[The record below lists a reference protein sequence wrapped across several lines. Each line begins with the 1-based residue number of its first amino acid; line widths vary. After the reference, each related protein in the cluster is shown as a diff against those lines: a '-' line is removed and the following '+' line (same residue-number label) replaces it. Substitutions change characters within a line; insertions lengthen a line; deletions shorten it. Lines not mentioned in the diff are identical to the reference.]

1 MVFGPLFPFRRNL
14 MKTYAGLRNPLH
26 AALVFLVA
34 SLPLLASAEGNE
46 SPGPATS
53 SQGKVLSAPHD
64 SHAAVFAIIN
74 GREVPTEEY
83 EAAFTTL
90 VRQRFYHGQIPD
102 NELTGVRE
110 EIKSK
115 LVQRIVL
122 LEESD
127 RRKIV
132 ADSEMI
138 EQTINGYDKR
148 YATSPQWVENRE
160 RLLPDIRKQLAEQSQ
175 VALLEKQVRD
185 LPEPTEQEVRTF
197 YDANPGLF
205 TEPEKLR
212 MAVILLAV
220 DPSSPATAW
229 EATREEGKAIYR
241 RLMGGAD
248 FDEAARLHSSVY
260 AANNGDMGYLHRGM
274 LPETIQDRID
284 KFEVGKINEPMD
296 TLEGVA
302 IFKLLDRLSAKKRD
316 FADVATRARELL
328 LRERQDRAWKDLVD
342 RLVAKAD
349 VKFMF
354 FSTTGQ
360 QEASKK

>member
-1 MVFGPLFPFRRNL
+1 MRNFS
-14 MKTYAGLRNPLH
+14 GLRKPIQ
-26 AALVFLVA
+26 AALLALFASMPLVA
-34 SLPLLASAEGNE
+34 TAQGGEA
-46 SPGPATS
+46 PAVADS
-53 SQGKVLSAPHD
+53 KPEPNAPHD
-64 SHAAVFAIIN
+64 MHGAAVFAVIN
-74 GREVPTEEY
+74 GREVPTQEY

-90 VRQRFYHGQIPD
+90 VRQRFYHGQIPE
-102 NELTGVRE
+102 NELVAVRE

-122 LEESD
+122 LEEAD
-127 RRKIV
+127 RRKISP
-132 ADSEMI
+132 DSAMI
-138 EQTINGYDKR
+138 DETISGYDKR
-148 YATSPQWVENRE
+148 YAASPQWVENRE

-185 LPEPTEQEVRTF
+185 VAVPSEQDVRAF
-197 YDANPGLF
+197 YDRNSQLF
-205 TEPEKLR
+205 TEPEKQR
-212 MAVILLAV
+212 VAVILLTV

-229 EATREEGKAIYR
+229 DATREEAKAIYA

-274 LPETIQDRID
+274 LPETIQEKID

-302 IFKLLDRLSAKKRD
+302 IFKLQERVSAKKRD
-316 FADVATRARELL
+316 FPDVATRARELL
-328 LRERQDRAWKDLVD
+328 LRERQDNAWKDLIA

-354 FSTTGQ
+354 SSTTGQ
-360 QEASKK
+360 QDAGKK